1 MQLKH
6 AIQIKFYVILHREMI
21 TLSIS
26 VNIKDFS
33 FSARTLYKIEMILSI
48 EHTCITN
55 CLNTELQYFVVA
67 VFGELRASKVI
78 SINKELISND
88 IPTYVN
94 WVKE

>member
-26 VNIKDFS
+26 VNIKDFP
-33 FSARTLYKIEMILSI
+33 FSARTLYKIEIILSI

-55 CLNTELQYFVVA
+55 CLNTEV
-67 VFGELRASKVI
+67 
-78 SINKELISND
+78 
-88 IPTYVN
+88 
-94 WVKE
+94 